1 MKTNPWSEMDK
12 LMAEETVSRKDGW
25 WSMQEFMDN
34 YKCPRSTAR
43 SRIDSWLALGA
54 LEKKAGVL
62 MEGKRGSYYR
72 YVKTFCNGVKE

>member
-1 MKTNPWSEMDK
+1 MKTNPWSEIDK

-25 WSMQEFMDN
+25 WSTQDFMDN
-34 YKCPRSTAR
+34 YKCPKRTAR

-54 LEKKAGVL
+54 VEKKAGVV

-72 YVKTFCNGVKE
+72 YVKK